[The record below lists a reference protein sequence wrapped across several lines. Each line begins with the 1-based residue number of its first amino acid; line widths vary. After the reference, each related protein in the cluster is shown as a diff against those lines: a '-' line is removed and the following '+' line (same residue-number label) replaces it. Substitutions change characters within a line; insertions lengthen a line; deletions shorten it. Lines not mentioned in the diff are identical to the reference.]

1 MHLLRKTGVGIVRG
15 VCLLSVT
22 PPQFLFWKFLVVLCE
37 FPLLRLRDTRWN
49 GRMQVDYD
57 EGRDGLVMQQ
67 EGKGGVNGMGHLPS
81 ILWNDMAMQKGM
93 SQGSKFK
100 IQPKR
105 AATYFRAFGIRQY
118 LPPLKFKS
126 VTVLITLG
134 VSLDG
139 KI

>member
-1 MHLLRKTGVGIVRG
+1 
-15 VCLLSVT
+15 
-22 PPQFLFWKFLVVLCE
+22 
-37 FPLLRLRDTRWN
+37 
-49 GRMQVDYD
+49 
-57 EGRDGLVMQQ
+57 
-67 EGKGGVNGMGHLPS
+67 
-81 ILWNDMAMQKGM
+81 MAMQKGM

-118 LPPLKFKS
+118 LPPVKFKS
-126 VTVLITLG
+126 VMVLITLG